1 MNTHMLIKY
10 NDMHRNEKQQIH
22 SHGYFWGG
30 RETKETW
37 TSKEILWLKKENLK
51 QKYPNI
57 FYFWFLDR
65 SSSLGWQ
72 RVAEMFPFTTSL
84 VDEELNISW
93 EFHVDAQRTHSAW
106 GCNHRCAALCSRMGL
121 NFDWSELVWALGA
134 VLGVPGSEGHW
145 QTGVYS
151 DKSKQAT
158 VTECVK
164 QFAW

>member
-1 MNTHMLIKY
+1 MM
-10 NDMHRNEKQQIH
+10 RNENH
-22 SHGYFWGG
+22 HASLDEVFATTNNFCW
-30 RETKETW
+30 
-37 TSKEILWLKKENLK
+37 SEIICRWVRDLIALG
-51 QKYPNI
+51 
-57 FYFWFLDR
+57 

-106 GCNHRCAALCSRMGL
+106 GCNHRCAALCSRRGL

-164 QFAW
+164 QFAWSSKAQRVMRAEQAGSACFCRQQN